1 MRKFGLLA
9 LIICLIMAFA
19 PGTSAQEY
27 QPQETYVKVYLEG
40 ELLEDRLVVENHAM
54 MMYTPF
60 LEDNAPDG
68 GREEE
73 EK

>member
-40 ELLEDRLVVENHAM
+40 ELLEQTFDISGSMPVS
-54 MMYTPF
+54 YTH
-60 LEDNAPDG
+60 L
-68 GREEE
+68 
-73 EK
+73 

>member
-1 MRKFGLLA
+1 MRCASRHNELYLQVFD
-9 LIICLIMAFA
+9 
-19 PGTSAQEY
+19 
-27 QPQETYVKVYLEG
+27 LEG